1 MFKNYFNFAVPNA
14 LAKQDKN
21 KNDKF
26 VEEIKKRWINLK
38 YDVEKM
44 FEDKKKLNNQIK
56 YWKLLKKFLIL
67 IKRYENNEV

>member
-1 MFKNYFNFAVPNA
+1 MFKNYFNFEVPNA